1 MDATIPTPKAD
12 VRLPPILADW
22 MAQRGWHLHAHQTA
36 MLEQAATDRSCLLV
50 APTGSGKTLAGFL
63 PTLADLARNPREGAH
78 TLYISPLKALAQDI
92 QRNLTGPIEEMGL
105 AVQVGVLTGDTSSH
119 KRAQMRK
126 KFPPIM
132 LTTPESLARLLSY
145 PDSFTQFK
153 GLKTIIIDEIHAF
166 SGTKRGEQLA
176 LCLTRLFRIAPGAR
190 RVGLSATVS
199 EPGVLAEWL
208 ARPGEAA
215 SIRRAEDK
223 KPPDVTIMVPA
234 KPLPLGGHFP
244 KHALDELMDLI
255 RTHKTSILFVNTR
268 AFAEMLFQALW
279 ERNADGFAIGLHHGS
294 LQREQRQRIEMAMSA
309 GQLRAVVAT
318 SALDLGIDW
327 GNVDLVVQIG
337 APKGI
342 SRLLQRIGRS
352 NHRPDLASKAVLV
365 PTNCF
370 EALECAAAISAMEAG
385 QRDDAPPSRD
395 GSLDVLAQHIVNC
408 ACAEAFVPDE
418 LFHEITQCFPYESL
432 TRAIFDAVLLYVTN
446 GGYALKAYDQY
457 AKLVPNDEGKLAP
470 ATARIA
476 QRHRMNI
483 GTIVDSETLKV
494 TRITSKAGG
503 KRRRGGGGVVL
514 GTVEERFVL
523 GLERG
528 DTFMFAGQ
536 LLEFLQVRE
545 MAVEVQPARG
555 RDPKVPAYAGGKM
568 PLSSHLAQGVRDL
581 LHDGDQLERL
591 PIQVQKWLLQQ
602 GARSALPPR
611 DGLLV
616 ETFPYGGMHTM
627 VAYPFEGR
635 PAHQA
640 LGQLATFRMEHLG
653 LHPVG
658 FLITDYAVA
667 IWGREALTEEAI
679 RAILSPE
686 LLHSELEEWLA
697 RSALLKRSFR
707 TTAVIAGLIE
717 RRLPGAEK
725 RGKQLTVSTDL
736 IYDVLRQYEPGHIL
750 LQSTRRDAERDLID
764 LPRLQDCLHR
774 VQDHLEIKHLPRLSP
789 LSIPVLLERTSN
801 EKVDGGNVAEFLDR
815 FAAMEA
821 RGKKLL
827 SEATRAPRAPAL
839 PNPDLFGAA

>member
-1 MDATIPTPKAD
+1 MDATNTTP
-12 VRLPPILADW
+12 LPPILADW
-22 MAQRGWHLHAHQTA
+22 MTQRGWQLHAHQKA
-36 MLEQAATDRSCLLV
+36 MLEQAASGRSCLLV

-63 PTLADLARNPREGAH
+63 PTLADLAAHPREGAH

-92 QRNLTGPIEEMGL
+92 QRNLVGPIEEMGL
-105 AVQVGVLTGDTSSH
+105 PVEVGVLTGDTSSSR
-119 KRAQMRK
+119 RARMRK

-176 LCLTRLFRIAPGAR
+176 LCLARLFRIAPEAR
-190 RVGLSATVS
+190 RVGLSATVAA
-199 EPGVLAEWL
+199 PGFLAEWL
-208 ARPGEAA
+208 SRPDEAA

-223 KPPDVTIMVPA
+223 KPPEVTILVPA

-244 KHALDELMDLI
+244 KHALDELMELI

-279 ERNADGFAIGLHHGS
+279 ERNAEGFSIGLHHGS
-294 LQREQRQRIEMAMSA
+294 LQREQRQRIETAMAA

-370 EALECAAAISAMEAG
+370 ESLECAAAIRAMEAG
-385 QRDDAPPSRD
+385 QRDDAPPSRI

-408 ACAEAFVPDE
+408 ACAEPFAPDE
-418 LFHEITQCFPYESL
+418 LYGEITHSFPYATLARE
-432 TRAIFDAVLLYVTN
+432 TFDAVLQYVTN
-446 GGYALKAYDQY
+446 GGYALRAYDQY
-457 AKLVPNDEGKLAP
+457 AKLVPNAEGRLGP
-470 ATARIA
+470 ASARIA

-483 GTIVDSETLKV
+483 GTIVDSETLRV
-494 TRITSKAGG
+494 TRITSKVGG
-503 KRRRGGGGVVL
+503 KRRAGGGGVVL

-523 GLERG
+523 GLEKG

-536 LLEFLQVRE
+536 LLEFLQVRD

-555 RDPKVPAYAGGKM
+555 REPKVPAYMGGRM
-568 PLSSHLAQGVRDL
+568 PLSSHLAESVRAL
-581 LHDGDQLERL
+581 LHDGAQLERL
-591 PIQVQKWLLQQ
+591 PMQVQKWLLQQ
-602 GARSALPPR
+602 GARSALPPQQ
-611 DGLLV
+611 GLLV
-616 ETFPYGGMHTM
+616 ETFPYGGMQYLVM
-627 VAYPFEGR
+627 YPFEGR

-640 LGQLATFRMEHLG
+640 LGQLASFRMEHLG
-653 LHPVG
+653 LQPVG

-667 IWGREALTEEAI
+667 LWGRTVLTDAHI
-679 RAILSPE
+679 HAILSPQM
-686 LLHSELEEWLA
+686 LHAELEEWLA
-697 RSALLKRSFR
+697 RSAMLKRSFR
-707 TTAVIAGLIE
+707 STAIIAGLID
-717 RRLPGAEK
+717 RRLPGTEK

-750 LQSTRRDAERDLID
+750 LESTRRDAERDLID
-764 LPRLQDCLHR
+764 LPRLQDCLTR
-774 VQDHLEIKHLPRLSP
+774 VQAHLEIKHLTRLSP
-789 LSIPVLLERTSN
+789 LSIPVLLERTGN
-801 EKVDGGNVAEFLDR
+801 EKVESDSVRAFLDR
-815 FAAMEA
+815 YEQMESRSA
-821 RGKKLL
+821 TLMR
-827 SEATRAPRAPAL
+827 EATRTPRFPKTPTA
-839 PNPDLFGAA
+839 DLFGVA